1 MPAHGL
7 KLSRDSG
14 RSDQVEADGLLLESP
29 NTYLNFYRY
38 FRSVALG
45 HYCYLKFFCPI
56 HFSSYCVLF
65 FNVQFGFI
73 FNFMDSVCFPPYLI
87 FIIQTHAYRQSMQ
100 CRVLKKIKKKK
111 PSRFGA
117 AFET

>member
-14 RSDQVEADGLLLESP
+14 RSDQAEADGLLLESP

-45 HYCYLKFFCPI
+45 RYCYLKFVFCPI
-56 HFSSYCVLF
+56 HSQATVYYFLMFSLVSFLILWIPCVSPH
-65 FNVQFGFI
+65 I
-73 FNFMDSVCFPPYLI
+73 
-87 FIIQTHAYRQSMQ
+87 
-100 CRVLKKIKKKK
+100 
-111 PSRFGA
+111 
-117 AFET
+117 